1 MQALAVV
8 AASAQG
14 TVGAVEEAPAPR
26 PKRPASPTSS
36 GDDSGRP
43 SRKRVDLFP
52 RIPRAARCG
61 ECENCLNPQRKKA
74 CSAARARLAAATQ
87 EGGGGGVT
95 TAPAPSA
102 APAPPPPDQFITSLQ
117 TILAGSGGVVAER
130 HATALTTLLSRAASL
145 AHRSALLTVLQLS
158 SDEVL
163 AAVVRGGGV
172 GPLERWLAEAVAGV
186 KPRVVAKLLAALAR
200 MPVSLTVLR
209 AGELG
214 KSVGRLRKHPG
225 FDAGVQAQAK
235 ALVASWKMMVDAAG
249 GAAAETA
256 ARPMDS
262 QPAVHAPA
270 PRPAPPAAQSR
281 PLPSLAPAAAPVPKA
296 EPYREGSPRAPE
308 ATDLF
313 AEEMAQRAAPVK
325 KAPPRVTTTVHA
337 ATPDDRGPSSPPSA
351 TAAAAAGASASV
363 TSTSRVGSSPFDAL
377 DSLGSVS
384 SHTSSF
390 LDSGVGDLPRGA
402 YTPYTAAQRA
412 AAAAQR
418 VPSPEP
424 APRRAKAKSVRWVEE
439 DRVAAVR
446 WFLAADPPA
455 AVQQDADPDAARAAL
470 VAAAAEGTEAAAIA
484 PGPGP
489 SAALTSAPA
498 DAAPRFESAAR
509 LEHLSEASVLRAH
522 RLQEDAELEEMAERL
537 AGMLPVM
544 AWRPPP
550 GVAAAAAAAAAG
562 QGIAAGEESA
572 EAGEALARREQSRTA
587 RAHYPRG
594 LLDCPAC
601 AEEPGDGW
609 SRGEWEARHPPLR
622 IPLSVEEAAA
632 AAAATRQ
639 APPQQQQPPQLAPF
653 GGARDPPISQRDTF
667 QNRPP
672 PQQQHYQGGGTPAG
686 HRTPHGQPPPPPAPP
701 PPLNLNFGALDQL
714 LRGMRSGPALD
725 SGPPAPGGAIRHA
738 PEGPAPMG
746 FQGQGYGHGPPNM
759 QAHPPAENSRGFA
772 PAGAWPQGLV
782 QPTPG
787 PPPPRPPSEP
797 LSGRQAHRQG
807 GHGLKPLPHVRCK
820 FFFGPKGCR
829 QGADCRFSHVP

>member
-256 ARPMDS
+256 ARPMDRCES
-262 QPAVHAPA
+262 QRGFWIVSAWWVGARGGIQRIGSWKRWMERELGCNPMK
-270 PRPAPPAAQSR
+270 
-281 PLPSLAPAAAPVPKA
+281 PLNGIRGARRNP
-296 EPYREGSPRAPE
+296 ERHECRTRPRAWVSFDVCHDVL
-308 ATDLF
+308 AKG
-313 AEEMAQRAAPVK
+313 EEQMEGR
-325 KAPPRVTTTVHA
+325 
-337 ATPDDRGPSSPPSA
+337 
-351 TAAAAAGASASV
+351 
-363 TSTSRVGSSPFDAL
+363 
-377 DSLGSVS
+377 
-384 SHTSSF
+384 
-390 LDSGVGDLPRGA
+390 GDL
-402 YTPYTAAQRA
+402 
-412 AAAAQR
+412 
-418 VPSPEP
+418 
-424 APRRAKAKSVRWVEE
+424 
-439 DRVAAVR
+439 
-446 WFLAADPPA
+446 
-455 AVQQDADPDAARAAL
+455 
-470 VAAAAEGTEAAAIA
+470 
-484 PGPGP
+484 
-489 SAALTSAPA
+489 
-498 DAAPRFESAAR
+498 
-509 LEHLSEASVLRAH
+509 H
-522 RLQEDAELEEMAERL
+522 RL
-537 AGMLPVM
+537 
-544 AWRPPP
+544 
-550 GVAAAAAAAAAG
+550 
-562 QGIAAGEESA
+562 
-572 EAGEALARREQSRTA
+572 T
-587 RAHYPRG
+587 
-594 LLDCPAC
+594 
-601 AEEPGDGW
+601 
-609 SRGEWEARHPPLR
+609 
-622 IPLSVEEAAA
+622 
-632 AAAATRQ
+632 
-639 APPQQQQPPQLAPF
+639 
-653 GGARDPPISQRDTF
+653 
-667 QNRPP
+667 
-672 PQQQHYQGGGTPAG
+672 
-686 HRTPHGQPPPPPAPP
+686 
-701 PPLNLNFGALDQL
+701 
-714 LRGMRSGPALD
+714 
-725 SGPPAPGGAIRHA
+725 
-738 PEGPAPMG
+738 
-746 FQGQGYGHGPPNM
+746 
-759 QAHPPAENSRGFA
+759 
-772 PAGAWPQGLV
+772 
-782 QPTPG
+782 
-787 PPPPRPPSEP
+787 
-797 LSGRQAHRQG
+797 
-807 GHGLKPLPHVRCK
+807 
-820 FFFGPKGCR
+820 
-829 QGADCRFSHVP
+829 